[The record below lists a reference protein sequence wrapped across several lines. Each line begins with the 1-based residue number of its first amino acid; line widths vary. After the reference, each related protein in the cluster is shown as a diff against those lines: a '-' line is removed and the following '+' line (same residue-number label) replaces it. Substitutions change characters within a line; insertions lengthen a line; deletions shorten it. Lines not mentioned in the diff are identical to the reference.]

1 MIPRAALA
9 VAAALVASLAPAPAR
24 AARYAT
30 FQHERFTLR
39 LPTGWFVAD
48 WKQGSTGRRA
58 VPAKKP
64 RRSASAS
71 VVVVADHRGNYLSIF
86 IDHANDAEL
95 DAVWTVRAGS
105 DGATVE
111 IGAEG
116 QTCDRANPSLTQ
128 GPCSQ
133 GNGTLEIGTLPSL
146 KLRGHA
152 YAFQFGN
159 SQREKGVTLD
169 TYRWLL
175 QGFRAR

>member
-1 MIPRAALA
+1 MRTRAALA
-9 VAAALVASLAPAPAR
+9 LAAALVASLAPAPAR

-30 FQHERFTLR
+30 FQHQRFTLR
-39 LPTGWFVAD
+39 LPVGWFVAD
-48 WKQGSTGRRA
+48 WRQGSTGRYA
-58 VPAKKP
+58 APAKKP
-64 RRSASAS
+64 RAAASAS
-71 VVVVADHRGNYLSIF
+71 IVVVADHRGNYLSIF
-86 IDHANDAEL
+86 VDHANDVEL
-95 DAVWTVRAGS
+95 DAVWTVRPGA

-116 QTCDRANPSLTQ
+116 HTCQRGSPTPTQ

-152 YAFQFGN
+152 YAFEFGN
-159 SQREKGVTLD
+159 TKREKGVTLD
-169 TYRWLL
+169 AFRWLL